1 MDYTGLEFK
10 EKIEQYK
17 ELEKNNIFL
26 CKLKDFSMQ
35 KLSDLAFIINED
47 DYNKHFKNKIDE
59 LGRKLESIL
68 LIYNIFLETYDLDKR
83 EKSKDSRIIKEAE
96 NKLLDSLPTMQGD
109 LYNHYRA
116 FMVELKKYY
125 RA

>member
-1 MDYTGLEFK
+1 
-10 EKIEQYK
+10 
-17 ELEKNNIFL
+17 
-26 CKLKDFSMQ
+26 
-35 KLSDLAFIINED
+35 
-47 DYNKHFKNKIDE
+47 KHFKNKIDE